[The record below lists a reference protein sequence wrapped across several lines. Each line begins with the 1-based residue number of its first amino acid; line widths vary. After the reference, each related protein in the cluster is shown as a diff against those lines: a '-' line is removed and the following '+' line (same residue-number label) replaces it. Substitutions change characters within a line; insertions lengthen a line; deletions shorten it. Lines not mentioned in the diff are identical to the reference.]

1 MSIINKTIKFLNEN
15 QIRIDVSDHPV
26 YSYSKEVQWRNP
38 TIFGHGKYL
47 CLLRYLHIRLHGDL
61 IKRSFLDSALAH
73 TNLSTTDTSTIFDV
87 NNIKRS
93 RYCLQVGICVI
104 YKLLKE
110 AHADTQTNVSIFSW
124 LEERSKISQIAYY
137 WRLILNF
144 QIQVPIFVRS
154 VRTRNFL
161 LNRKTLFYFLKWFFA
176 RDKYNYSRWATVY

>member
-15 QIRIDVSDHPV
+15 QIPIDVSDHPV

-47 CLLRYLHIRLHGDL
+47 CLLRDLHISLHGDL

-87 NNIKRS
+87 NDIKRS

-110 AHADTQTNVSIFSW
+110 AYADTQSNVSLFSW
-124 LEERSKISQIAYY
+124 LEERSKIRQMACY

-144 QIQVPIFVRS
+144 QIQILIFVRS

-161 LNRKTLFYFLKWFFA
+161 MNRKT
-176 RDKYNYSRWATVY
+176 